1 MLIVYWN
8 VSLEPTLLIPSL
20 FILFPRLAC
29 IRPYPFWGHATEQ
42 TIRSCRCSFRIKA
55 FCCLIPKSAQG
66 FWHFVCFVP
75 SSLVKQAFYLCGI
88 LTSLKSMVITMHYVW
103 KLVFWWFLVDS
114 SFGVIQKWVQS
125 HAPQPLR
132 AVECVD
138 PFQPLI
144 RIKYPSSLTLFD
156 GLVIKLIS
164 RVSWSEYSLLCAH
177 TLCNTISSL
186 AKVSLTKQTRD
197 KKELCDKCSTCRDR
211 VGKELMNS
219 IFLEQMHYLLDT
231 TAQDFIIHENFCLS
245 VSYLVIRMM
254 MEMLLGDA
262 RVLGVVL

>member
-1 MLIVYWN
+1 MQY
-8 VSLEPTLLIPSL
+8 
-20 FILFPRLAC
+20 
-29 IRPYPFWGHATEQ
+29 HA
-42 TIRSCRCSFRIKA
+42 
-55 FCCLIPKSAQG
+55 L
-66 FWHFVCFVP
+66 
-75 SSLVKQAFYLCGI
+75 
-88 LTSLKSMVITMHYVW
+88 
-103 KLVFWWFLVDS
+103 
-114 SFGVIQKWVQS
+114 
-125 HAPQPLR
+125 QPLR

-211 VGKELMNS
+211 VGKELMMNS
-219 IFLEQMHYLLDT
+219 IYFG
-231 TAQDFIIHENFCLS
+231 ANALS
-245 VSYLVIRMM
+245 IRHNCP
-254 MEMLLGDA
+254 GFH
-262 RVLGVVL
+262 